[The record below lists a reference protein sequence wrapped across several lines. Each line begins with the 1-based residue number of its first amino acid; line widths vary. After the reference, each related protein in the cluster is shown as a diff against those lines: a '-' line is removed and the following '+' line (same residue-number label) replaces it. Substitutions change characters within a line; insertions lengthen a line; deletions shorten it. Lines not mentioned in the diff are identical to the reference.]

1 MDAEWKSRLTASQI
15 TVIVL
20 ASTKEIAMNKRFKVI
35 DNSLFTVFVG
45 SRFECIAWVEE
56 FAWNNEAHY
65 RIVEA

>member
-20 ASTKEIAMNKRFKVI
+20 ASTKEIDMNKRFKVI
-35 DNSLFTVFVG
+35 DNNLFTMFAG
-45 SRFECIAWVEE
+45 SRFECIAWIEE

-65 RIVEA
+65 RIVAA